1 MEEIQRGAWRRYK
14 ASKEMSQVKCLKR
27 TKAIHKSKDSEKQV
41 YSPALGCVT
50 PDARSRTG

>member
-14 ASKEMSQVKCLKR
+14 ASKEMNQVKCLKR